1 MKVSILIILT
11 SFLVAGDIKITCE
24 EHLFNLYPKNRDIRM
39 HIFQLDKQI
48 KNKVENIV
56 KQRFY
61 KDKLY
66 YWTITEGDS
75 TKAYAFLDNVIGKS
89 MPITFMVILNIDGE
103 IENVNVIKYRE
114 AYGLHEIPTLFRGT
128 LRRKGFSQAW
138 NIFVQL
144 GMTDDSYKIE
154 DSISISNRE
163 FTNMLLFSDDNLSVE
178 DKFCKQ
184 FGLTKKSVIFKKM
197 EWLGVFTDER
207 MKIKDGSPAQILQEI
222 LERKWSLGSND
233 KDMIVMQHQFEYIQK
248 GKQKKLNS
256 SLLVIG
262 DGPIYTAMAK
272 TVGLPV
278 AIATKLILN
287 GSIKSVGVKIPITKD
302 IYIPIL
308 KELEENRINF
318 IEELV

>member
-24 EHLFNLYPKNRDIRM
+24 EHLFNLYPKNTDIRM

-114 AYGLHEIPTLFRGT
+114 AYGSEVGSKSWLQQFINFNNN
-128 LRRKGFSQAW
+128 SDY
-138 NIFVQL
+138 NIGKDIDGISGATISV
-144 GMTDDSYKIE
+144 K
-154 DSISISNRE
+154 SISKG
-163 FTNMLLFSDDNLSVE
+163 M
-178 DKFCKQ
+178 
-184 FGLTKKSVIFKKM
+184 KKITT
-197 EWLGVFTDER
+197 LY
-207 MKIKDGSPAQILQEI
+207 PL
-222 LERKWSLGSND
+222 
-233 KDMIVMQHQFEYIQK
+233 IQS
-248 GKQKKLNS
+248 Q
-256 SLLVIG
+256 
-262 DGPIYTAMAK
+262 
-272 TVGLPV
+272 
-278 AIATKLILN
+278 
-287 GSIKSVGVKIPITKD
+287 
-302 IYIPIL
+302 L
-308 KELEENRINF
+308 K
-318 IEELV
+318 